1 MKNPAQRIQ
10 ELRKTIDYH
19 NHLYYVEARTEISDK
34 EFDEL
39 LDELKKLEAAHPE
52 LVTPDSPTQRVGG
65 AVSSTAVTVKHRVPM
80 LSIDNTYNADELR
93 DYDKSIRRMLGGSEK
108 ITYVIE
114 VKIDGVSMSLTYE
127 KGLLTV
133 GATRGNGEMGED
145 ATHNVRTVKG
155 IPLRL
160 HTDKPPRLFE
170 ARGEVYM
177 TKAELERLNKIQEE
191 AGEDLHANPRNL
203 TAGTLKLL
211 DPKLCAA
218 RNLSF
223 FAYSLGA
230 HDGIDVES
238 HLEVLKLLKEYGF
251 PVNPHT
257 HTCKTIDEV
266 VDYVQ
271 TWADKRHQ
279 LPYEADGLVIKV
291 DSLEQRE
298 RLGMTSKHIRW
309 ATAFKFPPDQAKTK
323 LEDIEFSVGTQGV
336 LTPVAHLKP
345 VKLAGSTIARASL
358 HNADQI
364 KAKDIRIGDTVII
377 EKAGDVIPYV
387 VKPVVEMRTGKEK
400 KVVFPSACPVCGSPT
415 SHEEGDPFYYCTG
428 GVTCPAQLRKR
439 LSKFAHRDR
448 MDIEGLGEEL
458 STQLVDSGLVKSI
471 TDLYRLKMEP
481 LLKLERMGK
490 KSAQN
495 LLDGIEESKQRGLAR
510 VLAGLSILHVGETVA
525 EDLAEEFGSI
535 EELQKATPDRLQQC
549 RGIGPER
556 AESISKYFHSPVGQK
571 IIKEL
576 REVGVKLTEDK
587 KVRGTQLAGKTLVVT
602 GTLVKYKREEIED
615 LIKSLGGKAA
625 GSVSKK
631 TDYVVAGEEAGSKL
645 AKAKELGVPVLT
657 EDEFDKLIGKGGKTK

>member
-1 MKNPAQRIQ
+1 MKNPTQRIE
-10 ELRKTIDYH
+10 ELRKQLNHH
-19 NHLYYVEARTEISDK
+19 NHLYYVEARSEISDK
-34 EFDEL
+34 EFDGL
-39 LDELKKLEAAHPE
+39 LDELKKLETAHPE

-65 AVSSTAVTVKHRVPM
+65 AVSSTAVKVKHRVPM
-80 LSIDNTYNADELR
+80 LSIDNTYNADELHE
-93 DYDKSIRRMLGGSEK
+93 YDRSIRRMLGGSET
-108 ITYVIE
+108 ISYVIE
-114 VKIDGVSMSLTYE
+114 LKIDGVAMALTYE
-127 KGLLTV
+127 KGLLAV
-133 GATRGNGEMGED
+133 GATRGNGEMGEE
-145 ATHNVRTVKG
+145 ATHNVRTIKE
-155 IPLRL
+155 IPLKL

-177 TKAELERLNKIQEE
+177 TKGELERINKLQEE
-191 AGEDLHANPRNL
+191 AGDELSPNPRNL

-238 HLEVLKLLKEYGF
+238 HLEVLKLLKSYGF

-257 HTCKTIDEV
+257 HTCKNIDEV
-266 VDYVQ
+266 IDYCH
-271 TWADKRHQ
+271 TWADKRHS
-279 LPYEADGLVIKV
+279 LPYETDGLVIKV

-298 RLGMTSKHIRW
+298 RLGMTSKHVRW

-345 VKLAGSTIARASL
+345 VKLAGSTVARASL

-364 KAKDIRIGDTVII
+364 KAKDIRIGDTVIV
-377 EKAGDVIPYV
+377 EKAGEIIPYV
-387 VKPVVEMRTGKEK
+387 VKPVLEMRTGKEK

-415 SHEEGDPFYYCTG
+415 LHEEGTPFYYCTG

-458 STQLVDSGLVKSI
+458 STQLVDSGLVRSI
-471 TDLYRLKMEP
+471 ADLYRLKMEP
-481 LLKLERMGK
+481 LLELERMGK

-495 LLDGIEESKQRGLAR
+495 LLDGIEASKQRGLAR
-510 VLAGLSILHVGETVA
+510 VLSGLSILNVGETVA

-535 EELQKATPDRLQQC
+535 DELQSASAQRLLQC

-556 AESISKYFHSPVGQK
+556 AESIRAYFQSPAGQK

-576 REVGVKLTEDK
+576 SELGVKLTQDR
-587 KVRGTQLAGKTLVVT
+587 KVRGTKLAGKTLVVT
-602 GTLVKYKREEIED
+602 GTLKNYKRDEIED
-615 LIKSLGGKAA
+615 LIKEQGGKAG

-631 TDYVVAGEEAGSKL
+631 TDYLVAGEEAGSKL

-657 EDEFDKLIGKGGKTK
+657 EDEFEKLIGRGGKTK